1 MKALYVGSRKLIKYL
16 QMLLDLGAEA
26 DVVDVLGNTSLH
38 VGYNIQAPCPMIPSS
53 PSF

>member
-1 MKALYVGSRKLIKYL
+1 
-16 QMLLDLGAEA
+16 MLLDLGAEA

-38 VGYNIQAPCPMIPSS
+38 VGHNIVVPLQRSPPS